1 MYNWIEQTLGVGDGL
16 ARILAFT
23 VSLIVVLVLF
33 ALFVIILKRLMG
45 TNFTGPRNRQP
56 RIQIMDAATID
67 PKRRL
72 VLVRRDNVEHLLL
85 VGGTTDVVVEQ
96 SIIRNAPLGAQ
107 HPRQVPTL
115 AAGPGQLPEPP
126 ADLDLDEEDQP
137 LARKAEVKAAEP
149 TAKAVQP
156 APPPVVETASVQ
168 PFEAPTRENVEE
180 PKRSGP
186 SPEASLVRAA
196 AGGLFASR
204 QSKADETRST
214 PHPATNTEAPSTP
227 RPQTAQTAP
236 VTAAAA
242 KTSAPSPVASLQ
254 PAAPRSVP
262 TPQTAGHQ
270 SASLSG
276 LTASRNAPEP
286 RSSSDTA
293 ASVRPAPAVASPA
306 ATPPAA
312 DDNELFEP
320 EQPEPQKTAPLTT
333 TLANFAARK
342 PAIAQSPVNRTPP
355 KITPPASGPAARAKT
370 AVLTGSGTASEEKE
384 DAASGD
390 KAAETANQAPVE
402 PAAAKSEPLPFPW
415 RGSAPAP
422 QVTSPAEPKE
432 AQSAKSGEAAPPAAE
447 NEKPSEPQAP
457 ELSNAAS
464 EAPSE
469 DIKTEDETDDLDQP
483 LGTDQKDAD
492 ASDKASASNAPSAAP
507 EQENDNTPAEDPAVV
522 KTPTSPFKPVVVQSA
537 PKVEH
542 SRVRATPT
550 EVNPIEAEMEKLL
563 DEIHGP
569 RSI

>member
-85 VGGTTDVVVEQ
+85 IGGTTDVVVEQ

-115 AAGPGQLPEPP
+115 AAGPGPLPEPP
-126 ADLDLDEEDQP
+126 SDLDFDDEQEP
-137 LARKAEVKAAEP
+137 IPGKVETRSAESTTRASE
-149 TAKAVQP
+149 P
-156 APPPVVETASVQ
+156 APMPVVETASVQ
-168 PFEAPTRENVEE
+168 PFTAPTRQVAEP
-180 PKRSGP
+180 PKRIGP

-204 QSKADETRST
+204 QVKTDEKQQEPPTSGI
-214 PHPATNTEAPSTP
+214 AEVAP
-227 RPQTAQTAP
+227 RPTTDAAP
-236 VTAAAA
+236 AEAAA
-242 KTSAPSPVASLQ
+242 KAPTLPPVTPPQPVSAR
-254 PAAPRSVP
+254 PALS
-262 TPQTAGHQ
+262 PQT
-270 SASLSG
+270 ASLSG
-276 LTASRNAPEP
+276 LTASRNAPEN
-286 RSSSDTA
+286 RSSPETA
-293 ASVRPAPAVASPA
+293 STARPAPAIASPA
-306 ATPPAA
+306 ITPPNAV
-312 DDNELFEP
+312 DDSELFEP
-320 EQPEPQKTAPLTT
+320 QHSGPEKTAPLTT

-342 PAIAQSPVNRTPP
+342 PALAPSQFGRTPP

-370 AVLTGSGTASEEKE
+370 AVLAGSGNPSEVKE
-384 DAASGD
+384 DAVSEDEAVD
-390 KAAETANQAPVE
+390 TTALTSAE

-415 RGSAPAP
+415 RGSAAAP
-422 QVTSPAEPKE
+422 QVTKPVE
-432 AQSAKSGEAAPPAAE
+432 PPAPAKTE
-447 NEKPSEPQAP
+447 TGETVSATSMDTKPSETGLPDDQASTSALQTSDNP
-457 ELSNAAS
+457 SGETKA
-464 EAPSE
+464 EA
-469 DIKTEDETDDLDQP
+469 KKDDLDLP
-483 LGTDQKDAD
+483 LGTEKKEAAAGEK
-492 ASDKASASNAPSAAP
+492 ASDSNAPTVPS
-507 EQENDNTPAEDPAVV
+507 EQENDNIPAESAAVV
-522 KTPTSPFKPVVVQSA
+522 QAPTSPFKPVVVQSA

-542 SRVRATPT
+542 SRVHATPT